1 MIDTLALADVLDPSS
16 RAQCYFGVWSGWGSL
31 ISVREDVDGEISSP
45 SRYGSIPT
53 VELPWRSY
61 ELFVGE
67 SAGVVSFITAGRR
80 FLSANIWWAADRSWF
95 VATEID
101 LSVTYVGGSRELIDR
116 LLQDRRLEVTRSGAD
131 FSIMRRFP
139 RWLGAVIDAACEEVI
154 ASGTTKIALS
164 MGTVGVTYERRGWRH
179 GWIRT
184 RSERAL
190 GGGYGGGGGR
200 VSTGDSDVFRASVRS
215 RIESAVYSLVA

>member
-1 MIDTLALADVLDPSS
+1 MIDTLALADVLDPGS

-31 ISVREDVDGEISSP
+31 TSVREDVGGETLSP
-45 SRYGSIPT
+45 SRYESFPT
-53 VELPWRSY
+53 AELPWRSY

-67 SAGVVSFITAGRR
+67 SASAASFITAGRQFR
-80 FLSANIWWAADRSWF
+80 SPNIWWATDQSWF

-101 LSVTYVGGSRELIDR
+101 LSVTYVGGPRALIDR
-116 LLQDRRLEVTRSGAD
+116 VLQDPRLEATRWGAD

-139 RWLGAVIDAACEEVI
+139 RWLDDVIDAACEQVI
-154 ASGTTKIALS
+154 ASGTTEIVLS
-164 MGTVGVTYERRGWRH
+164 MGTVGVTYERRGWHH

-184 RSERAL
+184 RSIRAF

-200 VSTGDSDVFRASVRS
+200 VSTRETDAFRASARS
-215 RIESAVYSLVA
+215 YIESAVYSLVA